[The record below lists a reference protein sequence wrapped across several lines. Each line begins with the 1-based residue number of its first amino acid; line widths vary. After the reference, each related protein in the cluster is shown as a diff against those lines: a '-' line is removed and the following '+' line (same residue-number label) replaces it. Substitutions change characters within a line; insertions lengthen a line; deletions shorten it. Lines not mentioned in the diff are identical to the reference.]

1 MVLLCNTQDGCG
13 FMVDGLKIEER
24 GIRNNSI
31 LSVLKQ
37 IDQHQQEITKCLA
50 SMESKIDGITKAFPD
65 GDFDGH
71 RQYHAAMMET
81 LAERKRLRLAIQEK
95 TISGLVWAGL
105 VALGFAVF
113 HEIQTVLLKR

>member
-1 MVLLCNTQDGCG
+1 M
-13 FMVDGLKIEER
+13 I
-24 GIRNNSI
+24 
-31 LSVLKQ
+31 
-37 IDQHQQEITKCLA
+37 
-50 SMESKIDGITKAFPD
+50 
-65 GDFDGH
+65 
-71 RQYHAAMMET
+71 ET